1 MVSKSGNADTVD
13 DQLLVIGVTQNR
25 MVFNVELYE
34 KCAMAYTLA
43 RLSGEKIR
51 RRLIAENRLKSDMK
65 KAAERYAAGLEAEE
79 TKAC

>member
-43 RLSGEKIR
+43 RLSGEKMLGQVR
-51 RRLIAENRLKSDMK
+51 VAPG
-65 KAAERYAAGLEAEE
+65 AAKPEPANARP
-79 TKAC
+79 